1 MDRRQSPRVSV
12 QLPVNVWGMDAFGQP
27 FTCSAMVTNMSTG
40 GLVLRG
46 VLRRLRIGDTLDIS
60 MGATKAQFRIIW
72 LGEATEVGLQ
82 AITSASFF
90 PSSVLVHCSQS
101 AAAC

>member
-1 MDRRQSPRVSV
+1 MDRRHSPRVSV

-72 LGEATEVGLQ
+72 LGETTEVGLQ